1 MEWYT
6 ARRRNKM
13 IDVQRLREEPE
24 KVRELLLRKGYEL
37 NLNEFVSLDSK
48 RKELIQ
54 ETEKLK
60 AVRNKVSAEIPQ
72 LKKRGEDVSDTLK
85 EMKELGEKVKELDA
99 RLQQIEKERDD
110 FLAAIPNL
118 PDEDLLPGDKENN
131 QVVRV
136 CGEEVKFDFTPKH
149 HVDLAES
156 LNIIDYTRGAKIAG
170 SGHWIYRGDGA
181 RLEWALL
188 NYFISTHLRDNYEM
202 ILPPHLLN
210 YRSGYTA
217 GQFPKFKEDVFWIDA
232 SDADEDKEKRSFLL
246 PTAETALVNLY
257 RDEILEEDDLP
268 KKLFAFTPCYR
279 REAGSYRADER
290 GMVRGHQFDKIELFQ
305 YCLPEQ
311 SDQAFEELVNKASE
325 LVEGLGLYFR
335 VSKLAAGDCSAS
347 MARTS
352 DIEIYIPS
360 MGGFK
365 EVSSI
370 SNARD
375 YQARRGMMRFRRKE
389 SGKLEYLHTLN
400 ASGLATSRV
409 FPAILE
415 QNQTADGKIKIP
427 EVLVPFMGGQ
437 EYIERR

>member
-1 MEWYT
+1 
-6 ARRRNKM
+6 M
-13 IDVQRLREEPE
+13 IDIQRLREEPE
-24 KVRELLLRKGYEL
+24 KIKDLLARKGYKL
-37 NLNEFVSLDSK
+37 DLLEFKNIDSE

-54 ETEKLK
+54 EVERLK
-60 AVRNKVSAEIPQ
+60 SIRNKVSAEIPK
-72 LKKRGEDVSDTLK
+72 LKKQGEDVSQTLK
-85 EMKELGEKVKELDA
+85 EMKEIADKVKELDA
-99 RLQQIEKERDD
+99 KLQEVEKKREN
-110 FLAAIPNL
+110 FLAAIPNV
-118 PDEDLLPGDKENN
+118 PDEDLLPGEKENN
-131 QVVRV
+131 VIERV
-136 CGEEVKFDFTPKH
+136 SGVEPKFDFAAKH
-149 HVDLAES
+149 HVDIAES
-156 LNIIDYTRGAKIAG
+156 LNLIDYTRGAKIAG

-188 NYFISTHLRDNYEM
+188 NYFITSHLADGYEM
-202 ILPPHLLN
+202 VLPPHLLN

-217 GQFPKFKEDVFWIDA
+217 GQFPKFMDDVFWIDA
-232 SDADEDKEKRSFLL
+232 SDADQEKEKRSFLL

-257 RDEILEEDDLP
+257 RDEILEEEDLP

-290 GMVRGHQFDKIELFQ
+290 GMIRGHQFNKIELFQ
-305 YCLPEQ
+305 YCLPEE
-311 SDQAFEELVNKASE
+311 SDVAFEELVKKASA

-352 DIEIYIPS
+352 DIEIFIPS

-389 SGKLEYLHTLN
+389 SGKTEYLHTLN

-415 QNQTADGKIKIP
+415 QNQTSDGKVRIP
-427 EVLVPFMGGQ
+427 EVLRPFMAGQ
-437 EYIERR
+437 EYIEKK